1 MLLVCPQV
9 LSWRDMAPRT
19 VGGVPKVHA
28 GSWEHFFKK
37 LQNLCRPLPRRCGC
51 GTGVSTHCHPLRL
64 CWQSCV
70 TRCGDV
76 CGVRSGGRVP
86 CVAAGAVLESAVF

>member
-37 LQNLCRPLPRRCGC
+37 IAKPMQ
-51 GTGVSTHCHPLRL
+51 TF
-64 CWQSCV
+64 
-70 TRCGDV
+70 
-76 CGVRSGGRVP
+76 
-86 CVAAGAVLESAVF
+86 A